1 MFWLGFLTGVYTLGI
16 MEFAGLIIYA
26 VKRRNK
32 K

>member
-1 MFWLGFLTGVYTLGI
+1 MFWIGVLTGVYGLLI
-16 MEFAGLIIYA
+16 VEFIGVLIYA